1 MEKII
6 EKTKLISEIDSSFL
20 AKKEKKQVNNQFLG
34 RNYGID
40 ILKIISMIN
49 IINLHINKNSGLLK
63 INPDNPKYKQ
73 VYRLQAFSLWPVNV
87 FGLVSGII
95 SFRKYKFSNLI
106 YIWFEYFFY
115 SIFFSIYLYNK
126 SLLDLRNLI
135 LSFFPIG
142 IKRLWYFNAYFF
154 MYLYLPFITNSIN
167 SLNKDLYTKLIFC
180 FFAIYSVY
188 HIIMDFN
195 IRNTDFDFINKGYS
209 SNWLTILYI
218 VGGYIGRFYLNKPF
232 LSNITCLL
240 FFLFSSL
247 VSSEYIFYSY
257 KKFKF
262 PDKIFLQY
270 FSPTIVIQALSLI
283 FFFSNIKLCKS
294 WLIKIILFFNPLNFN
309 VTLIHMR
316 IFSSRTPYIVKFFK
330 YIKSL
335 EPNYLFF
342 KIYLLSVIIYLV
354 CALVDYFRYLL
365 FKMFHIRSLSIY
377 MENKII
383 KN

>member
-1 MEKII
+1 MEKIK
-6 EKTKLISEIDSSFL
+6 EKTKLISEIDSSFSD
-20 AKKEKKQVNNQFLG
+20 KKGIKQVNNQFFR

-40 ILKIISMIN
+40 MLKIISMIN
-49 IINLHINKNSGLLK
+49 IINLHINKKSGLLK

-73 VYRLQAFSLWPVNV
+73 VYRLEAFSLWPVNV
-87 FGLVSGII
+87 FGLLSGII

-115 SIFFSIYLYNK
+115 STFFSIYLYNQ

-154 MYLYLPFITNSIN
+154 MYLFLPFITNSIN
-167 SLNKDLYTKLIFC
+167 TLNKDLYTKLILC

-209 SNWLTILYI
+209 SNRLTILYI
-218 VGGYIGRFYLNKPF
+218 SGGYIGRFYLSKPF
-232 LSNITCLL
+232 LSNIACLL
-240 FFLFSSL
+240 FFLVSSL
-247 VSSEYIFYSY
+247 ISSEFIFYSY
-257 KKFKF
+257 KKTKF

-283 FFFSNIKLCKS
+283 FFFSHLKLCKR

-316 IFSSRTPYIVKFFK
+316 IFSSRTPFILKVFK
-330 YIKSL
+330 YIESL
-335 EPNYLFF
+335 EPKYLFF
-342 KIYLLSVIIYLV
+342 KIYLLSALIYLV
-354 CALVDYFRYLL
+354 CALFDYFRYLL
-365 FKMFHIRSLSIY
+365 FKLLHIRALSIY
-377 MENKII
+377 IENKIL
-383 KN
+383 NN

>member
-6 EKTKLISEIDSSFL
+6 EKSKLITEMDSSFID
-20 AKKEKKQVNNQFLG
+20 KREIKQVSNQLLR

-40 ILKIISMIN
+40 MLKIISMIN
-49 IINLHINKNSGLLK
+49 IINLHINRKSGLLK
-63 INPDNPKYKQ
+63 VNPDNPKFKQ

-115 SIFFSIYLYNK
+115 SIFFSIYLYNQ

-154 MYLYLPFITNSIN
+154 MYLILPFITNSIN
-167 SLNKDLYTKLIFC
+167 SLNKDLYTKLILC

-218 VGGYIGRFYLNKPF
+218 SGGYIGRFYLSKPF
-232 LSNITCLL
+232 LSNITCIL

-247 VSSEYIFYSY
+247 ISSEYIFYSY
-257 KKFKF
+257 KRTKF

-270 FSPTIVIQALSLI
+270 FSPTIVIQAISLI
-283 FFFSNIKLCKS
+283 FFFSNIKLSKR

-316 IFSSRTPYIVKFFK
+316 IFSSQTTFILKFFK
-330 YIKSL
+330 YIESL
-335 EPNYLFF
+335 APKYLFF
-342 KIYLLSVIIYLV
+342 KIYLLSFIIYLV
-354 CALVDYFRYLL
+354 CALFDYFRYLL
-365 FKMFHIRSLSIY
+365 FKMLHIRSLSIY
-377 MENKII
+377 LENKII

>member
-20 AKKEKKQVNNQFLG
+20 GKKEKKQVNNQFLG

-49 IINLHINKNSGLLK
+49 IINLHINKKSGLLK

>member
-1 MEKII
+1 
-6 EKTKLISEIDSSFL
+6 
-20 AKKEKKQVNNQFLG
+20 
-34 RNYGID
+34 
-40 ILKIISMIN
+40 MIN
-49 IINLHINKNSGLLK
+49 IINLHINKKSGLLK
-63 INPDNPKYKQ
+63 LKPDNPRYKQ

-115 SIFFSIYLYNK
+115 SIFFSIYLYK
-126 SLLDLRNLI
+126 RSLLDLRNLI

-154 MYLYLPFITNSIN
+154 MYLLLPFITNSIN
-167 SLNKDLYTKLIFC
+167 SLNKDLYTKLIL
-180 FFAIYSVY
+180 FFFMIYSIY
-188 HIIMDFN
+188 HIIMDYN

-218 VGGYIGRFYLNKPF
+218 SGAYIGRFYLSKPF

-240 FFLFSSL
+240 IFLFASL
-247 VSSEYIFYSY
+247 ISSEFIFYSL
-257 KKFKF
+257 KNNKF

-270 FSPTIVIQALSLI
+270 FSPTIIIQALALI
-283 FFFSNIKLCKS
+283 FFFSNIKLSKR

-316 IFSSRTPYIVKFFK
+316 IFSSKTSFISKFFK
-330 YIKSL
+330 YIESL
-335 EPNYLFF
+335 NPNYLFF
-342 KIYLLSVIIYLV
+342 KIYLLSALIYII
-354 CALVDYFRYLL
+354 CAIFDYFRYLL
-365 FKMFHIRSLSIY
+365 FKILHIRSFSIY
-377 MENKII
+377 IEKRII

>member
-20 AKKEKKQVNNQFLG
+20 GKKEKKQVNNQFLG

-49 IINLHINKNSGLLK
+49 IINLHINKKSGLLK

-180 FFAIYSVY
+180 FFALYSVY